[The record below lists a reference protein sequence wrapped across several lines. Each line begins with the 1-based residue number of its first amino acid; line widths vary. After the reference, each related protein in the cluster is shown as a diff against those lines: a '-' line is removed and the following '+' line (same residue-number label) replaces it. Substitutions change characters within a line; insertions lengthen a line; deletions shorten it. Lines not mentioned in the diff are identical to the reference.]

1 MIADARVGA
10 MDQRIEDRA
19 AGAVLASA
27 CGDALGAGY
36 EFGPP
41 LPKLVPVRMRG
52 GGSFEWAPGEWT
64 DDTSMAVPVLRVVAR
79 GVPLEG
85 AALDEIAAA
94 WIDWSTEAR
103 DVGNQTRAV
112 CDAATDRTAAALTEA
127 ARAFAEARPH
137 SAGNGSLMRTTPVA
151 LAHLDDLP
159 SLVVAARRVSSLTH
173 ADPLAGDACV
183 LWTLAI
189 RSAIMTGEPRL
200 RDGLGALPRERRE
213 YWSSLIDEA
222 EEGRPADFPKN
233 GWAGAALQ
241 GAWSAVTHGSGV
253 QDVLERAVRGGNDTD
268 TVAAIAGGVVGAM
281 EGASGVPDAW
291 RRMVHGWP
299 GLTADDLVEMAVAA
313 VRARHAA
320 ATVRPERVLLEA
332 VRVLHDRGY
341 EALTALPAFY
351 ATGHWR
357 CRVQGA
363 GGTEYL
369 AYTNARQ
376 WDLLDDG
383 RVDPITA
390 EELADR
396 LLAARPDLEQD
407 RRPAVAYRFWYAALL
422 EHAGDRLPYM
432 ADDYQA
438 PVDEGRVGL
447 TGPEGTGLLG
457 NSFPLPPA
465 VPPA

>member
-1 MIADARVGA
+1 

-41 LPKLVPVRMRG
+41 LQKLVPVRMRG
-52 GGSFEWAPGEWT
+52 GGGFDWAPGEWT
-64 DDTSMAVPVLRVVAR
+64 DDTSMAVPILRVVAR

-94 WIDWSTEAR
+94 WIDWSTEAP
-103 DVGNQTRAV
+103 DVGNQTRVV
-112 CDAATDRTAAALTEA
+112 CDAAADRTADALAES
-127 ARAFAEARPH
+127 ARAFAAAHPH

-159 SLVVAARRVSSLTH
+159 NLVAAARRVSALTH

-183 LWTLAI
+183 LWSLAI
-189 RSAIMTGEPRL
+189 RNAIMTGEPRIREGIGAVP
-200 RDGLGALPRERRE
+200 RDRRE

-222 EEGRPADFPKN
+222 EERQPSDFTKN

-268 TVAAIAGGVVGAM
+268 TVAAIAGGVIGAM

-291 RRMVHGWP
+291 RGMVHGWP

-313 VRARHAA
+313 VRARHT
-320 ATVRPERVLLEA
+320 ATTAQPEHVLLQA
-332 VRVLHDRGY
+332 VRVLHERGY
-341 EALTALPAFY
+341 EAVTALPAFH

-357 CRVQGA
+357 CRVLG
-363 GGTEYL
+363 GSGTEYL

-383 RVDPITA
+383 RIDPVGA
-390 EELADR
+390 EELAER
-396 LLAARPDLEQD
+396 LLAARPDLEQE

-422 EHAGDRLPYM
+422 EHAGDRLPYTV
-432 ADDYQA
+432 DDYQS
-438 PVDEGRVGL
+438 PIDEGRVGL
-447 TGPEGTGLLG
+447 TGPERPGLLG
-457 NSFPLPPA
+457 GSFPLPPS
-465 VPPA
+465 VPPAS